1 MIRTDQ
7 AHLPVTALT
16 HPGMKGKNNE
26 DRFAVSAFTISEK
39 NQTPVLLAIL
49 SDGIGGHRAGE
60 VAAEIAVNKIS
71 QCVADSNV
79 GQQPAHIL
87 QKAIEEAS
95 QEIFNQAQA
104 DNGRQGMGATC
115 VCAMIIGNRLY
126 AASVGDSRIYLMRG
140 KTIQQLSTDHTWV
153 QEALDKGIL
162 KPDQVA
168 GHPNQHV
175 IRRYLGSPTP
185 PKVDLRLRLT
195 GKETDI
201 QAESNQ
207 GLLLQSGDRILLCS
221 DGLHDVV
228 QDQEILAAFLQHPQS
243 DALQY
248 LINLANQRGGPDNI
262 TGIIIEVP
270 EHALVGK
277 PSKRWRYFLFG
288 CAGIMIVAALVA
300 AIGFGWVWIN
310 NHIIISTT
318 PTPTSQFTTTLPAT
332 LPEKTPASPIPP
344 TIQASSTPVP
354 ALTQALPL
362 QTGAAP
368 TITSWPTNT
377 NTPTNTL
384 TPTVTPT
391 ALPTITPA
399 VR

>member
-1 MIRTDQ
+1 MIRSDQ

-26 DRFAVSAFTISEK
+26 DRFAVSAYTISEK
-39 NQTPVLLAIL
+39 NPTPVLLAIL

-71 QCVADSNV
+71 QCVAESSG
-79 GQQPAHIL
+79 GQPVHIL
-87 QKAIEEAS
+87 QKAIQEAS
-95 QEIFNQAQA
+95 QEIFNQAQE

-126 AASVGDSRIYLMRG
+126 AATVGDSRVYLIRD
-140 KTIQQLSTDHTWV
+140 KTIQQLSIDHTWI

-162 KPDQVA
+162 KPEQVA

-195 GKETDI
+195 GKENDT

-207 GLLLQSGDRILLCS
+207 GMALQSGDQVLLCS

-243 DALQY
+243 DAMQY

-270 EHALVGK
+270 EHAPVRTQ
-277 PSKRWRYFLFG
+277 SKGWRYLVFG
-288 CAGIMIVAALVA
+288 CAGILVLAALIA
-300 AIGFGWVWIN
+300 AIGFGGIWVSNHLIN
-310 NHIIISTT
+310 KSSTLT
-318 PTPTSQFTTTLPAT
+318 PTPTNQITVTLPAN
-332 LPEKTPASPIPP
+332 LPENTPATP
-344 TIQASSTPVP
+344 TPGLLISSTPIP
-354 ALTQALPL
+354 GLTQSIPLP
-362 QTGAAP
+362 TGGGP

-377 NTPTNTL
+377 L
-384 TPTVTPT
+384 TPTSTQTPVPI
-391 ALPTITPA
+391 PTSS

>member
-1 MIRTDQ
+1 MIRTEQ

-60 VAAEIAVNKIS
+60 VAAEVAVNKIS
-71 QCVADSNV
+71 QCVADSN
-79 GQQPAHIL
+79 GSQPAHIL
-87 QKAIEEAS
+87 QKSIQEAS
-95 QEIFNQAQA
+95 QEIFNQAQE

-126 AASVGDSRIYLMRG
+126 AATVGDSRIYLMRG
-140 KTIQQLSTDHTWV
+140 KTIRQLSIDHTWI
-153 QEALDKGIL
+153 QEALDKGVL
-162 KPDQVA
+162 TPDQVA

-185 PKVDLRLRLT
+185 PNVDLRLRLT
-195 GKETDI
+195 EKETDS
-201 QAESNQ
+201 QAEANQ
-207 GLLLQSGDRILLCS
+207 GMVLQSGDRILLCS

-228 QDQEILAAFLQHPQS
+228 QDQEILAAFLQHPQA

-262 TGIIIEVP
+262 TGITIEVP
-270 EHALVGK
+270 EQALVQK
-277 PSKRWRYFLFG
+277 HSRLWRTLLLG
-288 CAGIMIVAALVA
+288 CAGIVIVAALVTA
-300 AIGFGWVWIN
+300 LGFGWIWLRGHLIV
-310 NHIIISTT
+310 SST
-318 PTPTSQFTTTLPAT
+318 PTPTMQVATTLPAV
-332 LPEKTPASPIPP
+332 LPENTPASPIPTIP
-344 TIQASSTPVP
+344 TSDTPSPMQTQPVP
-354 ALTQALPL
+354 LATA
-362 QTGAAP
+362 GGP
-368 TITSWPTNT
+368 TLTSW
-377 NTPTNTL
+377 PTNTL
-384 TPTVTPT
+384 TPTSTATPTVTKT
-391 ALPTITPA
+391 ALPSSTPA

>member
-1 MIRTDQ
+1 MIRTEQ

-26 DRFAVSAFTISEK
+26 DRFAVSAFTLSEK

-71 QCVADSNV
+71 QCVADSN
-79 GQQPAHIL
+79 GAQPAHIL
-87 QKAIEEAS
+87 QKAIQEAS
-95 QEIFNQAQA
+95 QEIFNQAQE

-115 VCAMIIGNRLY
+115 VCAMIIGSRLY
-126 AASVGDSRIYLMRG
+126 AATVGDSRIYLMRG
-140 KTIQQLSTDHTWV
+140 KTIQQLSTDHTWI
-153 QEALDKGIL
+153 QEALDQGIL
-162 KPDQVA
+162 KPEQVA

-185 PKVDLRLRLT
+185 PNVDLRLRLT
-195 GKETDI
+195 GKENDN

-207 GLLLQSGDRILLCS
+207 GMLLQSGDRVLLCS

-228 QDQEILAAFLQHPQS
+228 QDAEILAAFLQHPQS

-270 EHALVGK
+270 EQALVRK
-277 PSKRWRYFLFG
+277 QTKVWRYLILG
-288 CAGIMIVAALVA
+288 CAGVLIVAAIA
-300 AIGFGWVWIN
+300 AAMGFGWIWIRSHLIN
-310 NHIIISTT
+310 STT
-318 PTPTSQFTTTLPAT
+318 PTPTVQITTTLPGG
-332 LPEKTPASPIPP
+332 LPEITPGGLIP
-344 TIQASSTPVP
+344 TTSVSSTPVP
-354 ALTQALPL
+354 AQTQATPL
-362 QTGAAP
+362 ATGGGP

-377 NTPTNTL
+377 ITPTSSL
-384 TPTVTPT
+384 TPTITQTPR
-391 ALPTITPA
+391 PTFTLA